1 ALSKGAFKSYTT
13 VNENLAEKC
22 PTGLKNN
29 ESHLITSYLSAIY
42 CLRDKAN
49 LQKGEKVLI
58 HNASNGLGLAAVH
71 YAKMV
76 GAEIYATAK
85 SKQQRSYLKSLGV
98 KNVFNVDNLDFSNEI
113 LEITGGKGVH

>member
-1 ALSKGAFKSYTT
+1 
-13 VNENLAEKC
+13 
-22 PTGLKNN
+22 
-29 ESHLITSYLSAIY
+29 
-42 CLRDKAN
+42 LRDKAN

-58 HNASNGLGLAAVH
+58 HNASNGIGLAAVH

-113 LEITGGKGVH
+113 LEITGGKGVHVVLGSVKGEILHQSLAVLASYGVYLETGKMNAIDNE